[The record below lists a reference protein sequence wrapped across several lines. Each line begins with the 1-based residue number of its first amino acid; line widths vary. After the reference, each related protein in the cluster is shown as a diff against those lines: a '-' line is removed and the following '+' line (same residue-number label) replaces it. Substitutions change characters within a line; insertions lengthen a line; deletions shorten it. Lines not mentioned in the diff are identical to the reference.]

1 LERGTFFIW
10 LWLSIAP
17 AIALLL
23 LWRGGMR
30 AFRETHRR
38 KRIVVVT
45 LAALTLWVV
54 ATCFMGLMTFGT
66 AWGIG
71 HTRPLPDGLF
81 PEGWSIYGYLGAYTL
96 FGATLVWALDV
107 IPSD

>member
-1 LERGTFFIW
+1 MWPAYRQLIGGPGRLRTSPALAAGHPRRPSS
-10 LWLSIAP
+10 LS
-17 AIALLL
+17 
-23 LWRGGMR
+23 G
-30 AFRETHRR
+30 
-38 KRIVVVT
+38 VVT
-45 LAALTLWVV
+45 LVAALTLWVV

-66 AWGIG
+66 AWDIG